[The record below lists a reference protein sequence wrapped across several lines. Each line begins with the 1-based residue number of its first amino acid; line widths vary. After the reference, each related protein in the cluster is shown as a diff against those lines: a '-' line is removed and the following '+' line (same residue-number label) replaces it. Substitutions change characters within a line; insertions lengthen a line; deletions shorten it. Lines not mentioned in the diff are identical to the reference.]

1 MELFLQEF
9 KSEEEKNKVWE
20 LPNINLYL
28 IVNTILDDIFELDI

>member
-28 IVNTILDDIFELDI
+28 IVNTILDDIF